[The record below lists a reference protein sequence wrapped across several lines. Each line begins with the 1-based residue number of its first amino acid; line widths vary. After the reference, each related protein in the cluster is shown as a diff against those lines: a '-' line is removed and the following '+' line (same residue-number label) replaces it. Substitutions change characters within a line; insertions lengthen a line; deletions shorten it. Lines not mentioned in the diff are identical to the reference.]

1 MSRFVLF
8 ILLTVLFLLVLSCG
22 TIDRGTTQELEVD
35 VLNVPEAECRGTDAE
50 TGRTYVWSP
59 LMPSTITVDR
69 SAGPLT
75 IVCEHDGFEPGEWN
89 LEATNLA
96 GADMA
101 AQVPINIL
109 MGPLMPIGFAMDAIG
124 AVVDHGTGAAFAYP
138 EWLKVV
144 LKPDETASPET
155 LAEYHRFNA
164 QLEAEIA
171 EAEAQAEQEEAFDED
186 EEP

>member
-1 MSRFVLF
+1 MLRFM
-8 ILLTVLFLLVLSCG
+8 ILSMLSLWLLSCA

-35 VLNVPEAECRGTDAE
+35 VLNVPEATCRGTDAA
-50 TGRTYVWSP
+50 TGHTYVWAP
-59 LMPSTITVDR
+59 LMPRTITVER

-75 IVCEHDGFEPGEWN
+75 IVCEHQGFDPGEWT

-109 MGPLMPIGFAMDAIG
+109 MGPLMPIGFAMDAVG
-124 AVVDHGTGAAFAYP
+124 AVVDNSTGAAYAYP
-138 EWLKVV
+138 EWFKVV
-144 LKPDETASPET
+144 LKPDATASPET
-155 LAEYHRFNA
+155 QAEYHRFST

-171 EAEAQAEQEEAFDED
+171 EAEAQAQQEAAFDED
-186 EEP
+186 EAP

>member
-1 MSRFVLF
+1 MIRFVF
-8 ILLTVLFLLVLSCG
+8 LTVCSLLVLSCA

-35 VLNVPEAECRGTDAE
+35 VLNAPGAECRGTDAD
-50 TGRTYVWSP
+50 TGRMYVWAP
-59 LMPSTITVDR
+59 MMPSTITVDR

-75 IVCEHDGFEPGEWN
+75 IVCDHEGFEPGEWT

-96 GADMA
+96 LADMA
-101 AQVPINIL
+101 GQVPINIL
-109 MGPLMPIGFAMDAIG
+109 MGPLMPIGFAMDVVG
-124 AVVDHGTGAAFAYP
+124 AVVDQGTGASFAYP

-164 QLEAEIA
+164 QLEAEIT
-171 EAEAQAEQEEAFDED
+171 EAEAKAEQEEAFDPD

>member
-1 MSRFVLF
+1 MLRFM
-8 ILLTVLFLLVLSCG
+8 ILSIFSLSLLSCA

-35 VLNVPEAECRGTDAE
+35 VLNVPEATCRGTDA
-50 TGRTYVWSP
+50 TSGQTYVWAP
-59 LMPSTITVDR
+59 LMPSTLTVER

-75 IVCEHDGFEPGEWN
+75 IVCEHKGFAPGEWT

-109 MGPLMPIGFAMDAIG
+109 MGPLMPIGFAMDAVG
-124 AVVDHGTGAAFAYP
+124 AVVDNSTGAAYAYP

-144 LKPDETASPET
+144 LMPDATASSET
-155 LAEYHRFNA
+155 HAAYHRFNA
-164 QLEAEIA
+164 QL